1 MRQQPVSSRRRFLA
15 GVLAGLGA
23 AGLARRVRAEERRPP
38 ERGETLFRRTRHV
51 EAYYRTLED

>member
-1 MRQQPVSSRRRFLA
+1 MRQQSVSSRRRFLA

-23 AGLARRVRAEERRPP
+23 VGLARRVRAQERRPP
-38 ERGETLFRRTRHV
+38 ERDETLFRRTRHV